1 MQDKHRV
8 FAPDGRCGPSLLP
21 SSNTEQN
28 IVAEG
33 LPNTGILGRAFSIE
47 RELTMTPVPVARQ
60 RRKFQSP
67 NLPFDY
73 GRRSN
78 SRGFPEYG
86 RSLLRGT
93 RPMPFLYSG
102 RKSKTHGCVEER
114 EGSPDRHSEW
124 GRFLR
129 RRLPHRAGSP
139 LVLRN
144 YNDRLHGNADREE
157 IHDGCNPPRRSVF
170 TCSWYLLTRNMR
182 YEEDSI

>member
-86 RSLLRGT
+86 RSLLSGT

-114 EGSPDRHSEW
+114 EGSRDRHSEW

-129 RRLPHRAGSP
+129 RRLPHRA
-139 LVLRN
+139 VLRMCSAITMS
-144 YNDRLHGNADREE
+144 DCTVMRIEKKSMMDVIHREGAFS
-157 IHDGCNPPRRSVF
+157 HVRG
-170 TCSWYLLTRNMR
+170 TC
-182 YEEDSI
+182 